1 VKFRGYLRSE
11 VRGCP
16 VCLGAVLRQASD
28 HDFVVVTSAAQTLP
42 ARPEEARRHFGALV
56 DIDRV
61 ATAGI
66 PERCVEAIRRQ
77 IAQGISSVVC
87 LFPDGGQPETIRLFG
102 ERVLPAFA

>member
-42 ARPEEARRHFGALV
+42 AGPEEARRRVGALV

-66 PERCVEAIRRQ
+66 PQQCVEAIRRPA
-77 IAQGISSVVC
+77 AQAIGYLAC

-102 ERVLPAFA
+102 ERPAFA